1 MNIPP
6 TPHISAQKGDIA
18 PFVLMAGDPLR
29 VRWAAEKFLDDPR
42 LVSAVRGAVIYT
54 GSYKGV
60 PVSIATSGMGIPSM
74 GIYSY
79 ELFNFYDVQTI
90 IRVGTTGGLKPEI
103 ALKDIILADSAI
115 AEAPT
120 YNLIVNGSDDKIIHA
135 DKALVADLKKSAEK
149 QGIPVK
155 QTMCFT
161 TEVFWA
167 GRSAQ
172 QVVDISGADCIEM
185 ESYALFANA
194 VKTGKRAASLLTVS
208 DSLVTW
214 EEISAEERQTTLDQM
229 FKVALGILSI

>member
-6 TPHISAQKGDIA
+6 TPHISANKGDIA

-29 VRWAAEKFLDDPR
+29 VKWAAEKFLENPKV
-42 LVSAVRGAVIYT
+42 VSSVRGALIYT
-54 GSYKGV
+54 GTYKGK

-79 ELFNFYDVQTI
+79 ELFNFYGVETI

-103 ALKDIILADSAI
+103 GLKDIILADAAI

-120 YNLIVNGSDDKIIHA
+120 YNLIINGSDDKIIKA
-135 DKALVADLKKSAEK
+135 DAELVVKLKKSAEL
-149 QGIPVK
+149 QGIPVR

-167 GRSAQ
+167 GRTAR

-194 VKTGKRAASLLTVS
+194 VKTGKKAASLLTVS

-214 EEISAEERQTTLDQM
+214 EEISSEERQTTLDKM
-229 FKVALGILSI
+229 FQVALGVL